1 MKGLTHIIYGMGKGK
16 TTGAVGC
23 ALRAA
28 GSGMKVVFVS
38 LMKDGTSS
46 ENSLLEKC
54 GIKLMYCD
62 RNYGFTF
69 EMTDKDKA
77 VFLEKTKRAM
87 TGEQGIPWEI
97 VESKILEEIENTFD
111 DEKILKMDPD
121 FRIDAAFAR
130 KEFGDRKPAL
140 VDYMLWSLR
149 FVTKSEYVDL

>member
-1 MKGLTHIIYGMGKGK
+1 MLKKI
-16 TTGAVGC
+16 
-23 ALRAA
+23 
-28 GSGMKVVFVS
+28 S
-38 LMKDGTSS
+38 
-46 ENSLLEKC
+46 
-54 GIKLMYCD
+54 
-62 RNYGFTF
+62 

-97 VESKILEEIENTFD
+97 VESKILEDIESTFD
-111 DEKILKMDPD
+111 DEKFLKMDPD